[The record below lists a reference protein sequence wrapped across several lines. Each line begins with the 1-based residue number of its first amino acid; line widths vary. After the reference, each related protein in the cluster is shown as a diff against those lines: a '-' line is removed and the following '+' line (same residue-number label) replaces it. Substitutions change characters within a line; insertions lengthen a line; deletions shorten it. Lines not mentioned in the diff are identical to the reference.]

1 MKGSE
6 KEFLF
11 PPLSFTDFITVS
23 SLPFTDVTMVQLA
36 GRKKSCKEILVDKK
50 VLTEEQIKEVEAE
63 MRKSGGLIQQVVIDM
78 KLLDKGKILK
88 LLSNEW
94 SVKAIDLSVMDI
106 DPDIAKI
113 MPKQTTKRY
122 NAVPFAKEENVLF
135 VAMADP
141 RDLFAI
147 EDINLRTG
155 FQVQPYLTLPEDIKS
170 AMDKIYGGEDQA
182 QVEEEEEVSTTQTA
196 TLDSDDAKEMTEELI
211 AGLDIGDE
219 IQVDKADADE
229 NSDIMQVDTAAP
241 EVEKLINA
249 IILEAIRVK
258 ASDIHIEPFEK
269 KLNVRYRV
277 DGLLRRST
285 FKIPLSYK
293 QALIAKIKIM
303 TGSMNLTERRI
314 PQDGRIQVKA
324 KGKPI
329 EFRVN
334 IVPTI
339 NGESAVMRILD
350 RAGGSAKLEQLGFL
364 SDTIEKLMASLGKPY
379 GLILVCGPTGS
390 GKSYTLSAA
399 LCAVRNPEEKI
410 LTAENPV
417 EYNLEGVVQV
427 QVNPDLKMGDKC
439 FDFSMALRS
448 FLRQDPDTIM
458 VGEIRDAET
467 GQIAMEAAM
476 TGHLVLS
483 TLHTND
489 APSAISRLSEM
500 GIHTFL
506 VANTTECILAQR
518 LVGTL
523 CKACKEPDPEPKD
536 VFLKILEER
545 KIDYSKATFMRPHAG
560 GCPKCGGRG
569 MKGRTGIHELL
580 VMDDELRRFC
590 VKEVS
595 VGPIR
600 DMAIKHGMREMV
612 SDGLVKVTMGV
623 TTFEEILTAA
633 G

>member
-1 MKGSE
+1 
-6 KEFLF
+6 
-11 PPLSFTDFITVS
+11 
-23 SLPFTDVTMVQLA
+23 MVQLA
-36 GRKKSCKEILVDKK
+36 GRKKSCKEILVDKN
-50 VLTEEQIKEVEAE
+50 VLTDDQIKEVEAE
-63 MRKSGGLIQQVVIDM
+63 MRKTGGLIQQVVIDM

-94 SVKAIDLSVMDI
+94 AVKAIDLSVMDI

-155 FQVQPYLTLPEDIKS
+155 FTVQPYLTLPEDIKS
-170 AMDKIYGGEDQA
+170 AMDKIYGGEEKVQ
-182 QVEEEEEVSTTQTA
+182 EEEEEAAPTQTA
-196 TLDSDDAKEMTEELI
+196 TVDSDDAREMTEELI
-211 AGLDIGDE
+211 AGLDTGDE
-219 IQVDKADADE
+219 IQVDKDAAAE
-229 NSDIMQVDTAAP
+229 EESDIMQVDTAAP

-249 IILEAIRVK
+249 IILEAVRLK

-285 FKIPLSYK
+285 FKIPISYK

-324 KGKPI
+324 KGRPI

-364 SDTIEKLMASLGKPY
+364 PDTIEKLMSSLSKPY

-523 CKACKEPDPEPKD
+523 CKACKEPDPAPNEA
-536 VFLKILEER
+536 FLKILEER
-545 KIDYSKATFMRPHAG
+545 KIDYSKATFMKPHKG

-580 VMDDELRRFC
+580 VMDEELRRFC
-590 VKEVS
+590 IKEVA

-612 SDGLVKVTMGV
+612 NDGLVKVTMGV

-633 G
+633 N